1 MASFFVSKDV
11 EKRVCGL
18 GEILLLAIRRGF
30 REYPSPWAVASKEIY
45 VRHAAISITLAFAMI
60 FFISVVA
67 APSPVQASEKEN
79 SVTLVALG
87 DSLTAGFGL
96 QPADGFTPKLEAYLR
111 ARGHNVRVVNGGVS
125 GDTSSGG
132 LARFDWAVPQDA
144 HAIIIE
150 LGANDALRGINP
162 NLTRANLTKIIE
174 KSKDRGL
181 SVLLAGMLA
190 PPNLGP
196 AYAEAFAAIYPTLAA
211 QYDVPLYPFF
221 LDGVAAQKSLNLA
234 DGIHPNAAG
243 IDIIVSRIGPYAE
256 RLISNAASRE

>member
-1 MASFFVSKDV
+1 M
-11 EKRVCGL
+11 
-18 GEILLLAIRRGF
+18 LAIRRGF

-162 NLTRANLTKIIE
+162 NLTKIIE